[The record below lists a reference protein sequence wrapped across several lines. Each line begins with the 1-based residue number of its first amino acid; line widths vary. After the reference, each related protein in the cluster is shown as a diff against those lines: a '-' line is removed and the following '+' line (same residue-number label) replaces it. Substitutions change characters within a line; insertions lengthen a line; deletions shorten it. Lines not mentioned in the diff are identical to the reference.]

1 MIGRAGPDRASL
13 VLWTVAIGVSLAFV
27 AVLARVVQLQTAPGE
42 RLSAHIQDRISRRTQ
57 MAPRGDLLDRRGR
70 VLATTRVGYRVFIDP
85 KELREPFGST
95 IQAIAEAT
103 GVEVDAVAERI
114 IERVQR
120 SRERESAG
128 LDPIRYV
135 SVGGVLDDAQLE
147 LARRIKAPGVHIE
160 QRPVREQTGG
170 DAIAS
175 LVGKVGVDHNG
186 LIGAEQRFDQ
196 EVVPVPGYL
205 DYVRDASGRAMWVEA
220 SGYRAPERG
229 QSVALSFDLV
239 LQEIAEEE
247 IRFGV
252 EDADAAGGRL
262 VMADPR
268 TGEILAMVDFV
279 REVPGLEEPP
289 KRGTRGA
296 QVDPSLRYRTIRPDL
311 GRAIHPALARNR
323 CVEDVYE
330 PGSTFKAFMWSVVT
344 ERGLAKPGEVF
355 DTHSGE
361 WKTAYG
367 RSVRDVVKRPSM
379 TWREVLVNSSNIG
392 MVQGTERLSFNQMR
406 ADVLRF
412 GFGSPTRLGLPGE
425 ASGLVTDTRNWSKYT
440 QTSVASGYEVAVT
453 PLQMVRAFSA
463 FARNGDLCG
472 TMPVLTLRAMSD
484 SERRSAVR
492 ERVLPEW
499 VVLQARE
506 AMRQVGETMDT
517 RIAARHK
524 DEPALRYSMFGKSG
538 TANIARPDGRG
549 YYPNQYNS
557 SFIAAAPADDPRV
570 VLIVV
575 IDDPGPGPIARR
587 EHYGSWVA
595 GPVVRRV
602 FRRSLEYLGV
612 PPDLDPATGSAK
624 LAQQ

>member
-1 MIGRAGPDRASL
+1 VTGTGRVDRATV
-13 VLWTVAIGVSLAFV
+13 VLWCVAAGVSLAFV
-27 AVLARVVQLQTAPGE
+27 AVLARVTQLQLAPGE
-42 RLSAHIQDRISRRTQ
+42 RLSAHVQDRISRRTQ

-70 VLATTRVGYRVFIDP
+70 VLATTRVGFRVFVDP
-85 KELREPFGST
+85 KELREPYGATFH
-95 IQAIAEAT
+95 AIADAT
-103 GVEVDAVAERI
+103 GMEVDAVAERI
-114 IERVQR
+114 IERVHR
-120 SRERESAG
+120 SREREAAG
-128 LDPIRYV
+128 LEPIRYV
-135 SVGGVLDDAQLE
+135 SIGGVLDDERLE

-170 DAIAS
+170 DAVAS
-175 LVGKVGVDHNG
+175 LIGKVGVDHNG
-186 LIGAEQRFDQ
+186 LIGAERRFDD
-196 EVVPVPGYL
+196 EVEPVPGHL
-205 DYVRDASGRAMWVEA
+205 DYVRDARGRAMWVEA
-220 SGYRAPERG
+220 SGYKAPERG

-262 VMADPR
+262 LMADPR

-279 REVPGLEEPP
+279 RDMPGLAEPP
-289 KRGTRGA
+289 KRGQKDA
-296 QVDPSLRYRTIRPDL
+296 IVDPSNRYRTIRPDL

-344 ERGLAKPGEVF
+344 ERGLAKPGEPF
-355 DTHSGE
+355 DTHNGE
-361 WKTAYG
+361 WRTAYG
-367 RSVRDVVKRPSM
+367 RSVRDVVKRSTM
-379 TWREVLVNSSNIG
+379 TWREVLVYSSNIG

-412 GFGSPTRLGLPGE
+412 GFGSSTRIGLPGE
-425 ASGLVTDTRNWSKYT
+425 ADGLVTSARDWSKYT

-463 FARNGDLCG
+463 FARNGELCG
-472 TMPVLTLRAMSD
+472 TMPMLTLRAMSD
-484 SERRSAVR
+484 SERRTAVR

-524 DEPALRYSMFGKSG
+524 SEPPLRHSMFGKSG

-549 YYPNQYNS
+549 YYPDQYNS

-570 VLIVV
+570 VLLVV
-575 IDDPGPGPIARR
+575 IDDPGPAQIARR

-602 FRRSLEYLGV
+602 LRRSLEYLGV
-612 PPDLDPATGSAK
+612 PPDLEAPASGAK